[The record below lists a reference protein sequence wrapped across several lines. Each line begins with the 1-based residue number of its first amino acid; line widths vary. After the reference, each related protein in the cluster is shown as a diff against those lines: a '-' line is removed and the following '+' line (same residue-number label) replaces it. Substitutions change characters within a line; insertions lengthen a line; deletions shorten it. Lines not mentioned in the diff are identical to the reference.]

1 MSKWY
6 AKVTADPAD
15 FSPLI
20 DAIIYF
26 ESELEIARYETHLK
40 GSLEKAS
47 ARLPGI
53 TTMRFGQ
60 LQEVEAILKYLN
72 IRFDQVKGAAFKKYL
87 EGYARSLSSRDAEKY
102 ADADDKVIE
111 IALLINQIALVRN
124 QYLAIM
130 KGLDAKNWQISNLTK
145 LKAAGFEDY
154 EVDDHNHKS

>member
-6 AKVTADPAD
+6 SRVTADPSD

-20 DAIIYF
+20 DAIVYF
-26 ESELEIARYETHLK
+26 EGELEVARSETHLK

-47 ARLPGI
+47 SRLPGI
-53 TTMRFGQ
+53 TTLRFGQ

-87 EGYARSLSSRDAEKY
+87 EGYQRSLSSRDAEKY

-130 KGLDAKNWQISNLTK
+130 KGLDAKNWQISNITRLR
-145 LKAAGFEDY
+145 AAGMEDTS
-154 EVDDHNHKS
+154 VDDNNF

>member
-1 MSKWY
+1 MNKWY
-6 AKVTADPAD
+6 SRVSADPND
-15 FSPLI
+15 FTPLV
-20 DAIIYF
+20 DAILFF
-26 ESELEIARYETHLK
+26 EAELEEARLETRLK

-47 ARLPGI
+47 SRLPGI
-53 TTMRFGQ
+53 TAHRFGQ
-60 LQEVEAILKYLN
+60 LQEVEAILKYLS
-72 IRFDQVKGAAFKKYL
+72 IRMDQVKGAAFKKYL
-87 EGYARSLSSRDAEKY
+87 EHYQRSLSSRDAEKY

-154 EVDDHNHKS
+154 EVD

>member
-1 MSKWY
+1 MSQWY
-6 AKVTADPAD
+6 ARVSATPGDWT
-15 FSPLI
+15 PLV
-20 DAIIYF
+20 DAIVYF
-26 ESELEIARYETHLK
+26 ETELEEARRETKLK

-53 TTMRFGQ
+53 TTHRFGQ
-60 LQEVEAILKYLN
+60 LQEVEAILKYLQ
-72 IRFDQVKGAAFKKYL
+72 IRMDEIKGGAFKKYL
-87 EGYARSLSSRDAEKY
+87 EHYQKTLSSRDAEKY
-102 ADADDKVIE
+102 ADADAKVIE

-154 EVDDHNHKS
+154 NVDDHSAVR

>member
-6 AKVTADPAD
+6 ARVTVDPND
-15 FSPLI
+15 FSPLV
-20 DAIIYF
+20 DAIAYF
-26 ESELEIARYETHLK
+26 EQELEVAKYETHLK
-40 GSLEKAS
+40 GSIEKAS
-47 ARLPGI
+47 SRLPGI
-53 TTMRFGQ
+53 TTERFGQ

-87 EGYARSLSSRDAEKY
+87 EHYQRSLSSRDAEKY

-130 KGLDAKNWQISNLTK
+130 KGLDAKNWQISNLTR

-154 EVDDHNHKS
+154 EVGEHKDR

>member
-6 AKVTADPAD
+6 SRVTANPAD
-15 FSPLI
+15 YTPLV
-20 DAIIYF
+20 DAIVYF
-26 ESELEIARYETHLK
+26 ETELEEAKFETKLK

-53 TTMRFGQ
+53 TAHRFGQ
-60 LQEVEAILKYLN
+60 LQEVEAILKYLQ
-72 IRFDQVKGAAFKKYL
+72 IRMDEVKGAAFKKYL
-87 EGYARSLSSRDAEKY
+87 EHYQKALSSRDAEKY
-102 ADADDKVIE
+102 ADADQKVIE

-130 KGLDAKNWQISNLTK
+130 KGLDAKNWQISNLTR

-154 EVDDHNHKS
+154 SVDDNPTR

>member
-6 AKVTADPAD
+6 SRVTADPSD

-20 DAIIYF
+20 DAIVYF
-26 ESELEIARYETHLK
+26 EGELEIARHETHLK

-47 ARLPGI
+47 SRLPGI
-53 TTMRFGQ
+53 TTLRFGQ

-111 IALLINQIALVRN
+111 IALLINQVALVRN

-130 KGLDAKNWQISNLTK
+130 KGLDSKNWQISNITRLR
-145 LKAAGFEDY
+145 AAGMEDTS
-154 EVDDHNHKS
+154 VDDNNF

>member
-6 AKVTADPAD
+6 SRVTADPND
-15 FSPLI
+15 FNPLV
-20 DAIIYF
+20 DAIIHF
-26 ESELEIARYETHLK
+26 ETELEESRGETRLK

-53 TTMRFGQ
+53 TAHRFGQ
-60 LQEVEAILKYLN
+60 LQEVEAILKYLE
-72 IRFDQVKGAAFKKYL
+72 IRMAEVKGAAFKKYF
-87 EGYARSLSSRDAEKY
+87 EHYQKSLSAREAEKY
-102 ADADDKVIE
+102 ADADAKVIE

-154 EVDDHNHKS
+154 SVDDNYAPR

>member
-6 AKVTADPAD
+6 SKVTANPAD
-15 FSPLI
+15 FSPLV

-26 ESELEIARYETHLK
+26 EGELELAKFEVKLK

-47 ARLPGI
+47 SRLPGI
-53 TTMRFGQ
+53 TTERFGQ
-60 LQEVEAILKYLN
+60 LQEVEAILRYLE
-72 IRFDQVKGAAFKKYL
+72 IRMNQVKGAAFKKYL
-87 EGYARSLSSRDAEKY
+87 EHYNKTLSSRDAEKY
-102 ADADDKVIE
+102 ADADDSVIE

-130 KGLDAKNWQISNLTK
+130 KGLDAKNWQISNLTR

-154 EVDDHNHKS
+154 EVDTTQSR

>member
-6 AKVTADPAD
+6 NKVTADPNNFA
-15 FSPLI
+15 PLI
-20 DAIIYF
+20 DAIEYF
-26 ESELEIARYETHLK
+26 EAQIEVAKEETKLR
-40 GSLEKAS
+40 GSIEKAS

-53 TTMRFGQ
+53 TTERFGQ
-60 LQEVEAILKYLN
+60 LQEVEAILKYLQ
-72 IRFDQVKGAAFKKYL
+72 IRMDQVKGAAFKKYL
-87 EGYARSLSSRDAEKY
+87 EGYQRALSSRDAEKY

-130 KGLDAKNWQISNLTK
+130 KGLDAKNWQISNLTR

-154 EVDDHNHKS
+154 EVN